1 MRKSAKIL
9 TASLLSLLLL
19 PYVANSEEGDQGAS
33 PEQRGDMSRE
43 ERKAAWDALSEEEK
57 QARRDQARAKREQ
70 RRAEWEA
77 MTPEQQEA
85 KRAEM
90 QKKWDA
96 MTPEQQ
102 EAMKERRK
110 QRGRSGG
117 KKPQHQGEKKAPAE

>member
-1 MRKSAKIL
+1 MKKSAKIL
-9 TASLLSLLLL
+9 ITSLLSLLLL
-19 PYVANSEEGDQGAS
+19 PYVANSEEVDQGAS
-33 PEQRGDMSRE
+33 PEQRGEMSRE

-57 QARRDQARAKREQ
+57 QAKRDQARAKRKQ
-70 RRAEWEA
+70 QRAEWEA
-77 MTPEQQEA
+77 LTPEQQEA